1 MRSVVHKRKH
11 NSPSDKHTKTTRRR
25 FCQHFYPTYVVNI
38 STDFN
43 TMETNPG
50 LSPPTTTNGPCIE
63 IPTSVKDIPTSDS
76 YPPLIQSEGQ
86 ALKYTYMCDKE
97 LMTIIVPTLAN
108 AITPTIERAVQTVFQ
123 QPTDTIKTPN
133 IKNPNSQKKR
143 FVT

>member
-1 MRSVVHKRKH
+1 
-11 NSPSDKHTKTTRRR
+11 
-25 FCQHFYPTYVVNI
+25 
-38 STDFN
+38 
-43 TMETNPG
+43 METNPG

-97 LMTIIVPTLAN
+97 LMTRIVPTLAN

-133 IKNPNSQKKR
+133 IKNPNSQKKKMCDITESNTDLQNQIWDR
-143 FVT
+143 LAPGHR